1 MNLWGVSRP
10 PPHVHFGVNLK
21 DLGVK
26 SEGFYIPPPPSPS
39 VHFGV
44 NLRGLGANLRGLES
58 SYVHSGSNQR
68 DLGSSYVHFG
78 ANLRDSGPNLKDL
91 SSPRSLQ
98 VESEGLWV
106 LPRPFWG
113 QCEGFGANSEGFG
126 VRMFHLG

>member
-91 SSPRSLQ
+91 RSPRSL
-98 VESEGLWV
+98 
-106 LPRPFWG
+106 
-113 QCEGFGANSEGFG
+113 
-126 VRMFHLG
+126 